1 MDTLNRIL
9 DLLKAK
15 GKSQKELAEIL
26 GLCAVGVQSRLSDTV
41 EYVLCKIE
49 FNSPAPAK
57 CCVEKFNI
65 FKLFRPGDIT
75 VLLAVP
81 IPTDLVCFFQ
91 SPDRIT
97 LIFHFVPSVHSSSYL
112 FNFSISCLKMQYVT
126 PRKLP

>member
-26 GLCAVGVQSRLSDTV
+26 GLGKQSISEWKSGKSV
-41 EYVLCKIE
+41 SYK
-49 FNSPAPAK
+49 
-57 CCVEKFNI
+57 KFNI

-81 IPTDLVCFFQ
+81 IPTDL
-91 SPDRIT
+91 
-97 LIFHFVPSVHSSSYL
+97 
-112 FNFSISCLKMQYVT
+112 FNFSMAF
-126 PRKLP
+126 